1 MDSEQ
6 LNASIKFRTGQS
18 VLGFTMEKISMERYK
33 WVEKEEEEMFDG
45 SWTCDVNVG
54 NLVYRGAHL
63 LITMPTGP

>member
-18 VLGFTMEKISMERYK
+18 VLGFTMEKISRYK
-33 WVEKEEEEMFDG
+33 GVEKEEMFDG